1 MVSTT
6 ATILL
11 LSTLAFAGG
20 CFAELRVGFPKEGS
34 SWAAG
39 QMAEIR
45 VYDDALNNGP
55 PASQPAIFLAY
66 GDNYNKQMIPISPS
80 SYANGVFQVY
90 VPDLVSGRDYA
101 VAVENPNGGVNYGHE
116 FSVAGAG
123 SIVLPGQP
131 GYTSSQDQAADDFE
145 DAITSSHPPTRSA
158 HGRAASATETE
169 IETETDEATLVKI
182 IPTPTTSSSSA
193 SSTLSS
199 ALSSITASTAS
210 TTSDASKTLK
220 SQTSKAAKATQ
231 SPDDP
236 ESSATTHPVRLAG
249 LSLGAL
255 VVAGAYLL

>member
-6 ATILL
+6 ATVLL

-20 CFAELRVGFPKEGS
+20 CFAEIRVGLPKEGS

-39 QMAEIR
+39 QVAEIR

-80 SYANGVFQVY
+80 SYANGVFQVN

-101 VAVENPNGGVNYGHE
+101 IAVESPNGGVNYGHE

-131 GYTSSQDQAADDFE
+131 GYTSSQDQAADKSE

-169 IETETDEATLVKI
+169 IETDEATLVKI

-199 ALSSITASTAS
+199 ALSSTTASAAS
-210 TTSDASKTLK
+210 TTSDASKSLK

-231 SPDDP
+231 SPDDDQN
-236 ESSATTHPVRLAG
+236 SATTHPVRLAG

-255 VVAGAYLL
+255 VAAGVYLL